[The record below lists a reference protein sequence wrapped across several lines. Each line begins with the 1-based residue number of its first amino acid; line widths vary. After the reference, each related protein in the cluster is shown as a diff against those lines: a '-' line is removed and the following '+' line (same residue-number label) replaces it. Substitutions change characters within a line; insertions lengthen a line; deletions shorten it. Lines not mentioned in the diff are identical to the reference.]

1 MSNIWSLFE
10 DYEKRYHGWLKESAV
25 PKTTEWYKQ
34 SGINTGLENIKTGLL
49 GEQQWDPS
57 GTKRVGGSLETAGGV
72 VKDYFQ
78 RPTMQQHPNP
88 EYGTYKGTAPFQKHA
103 TDAGIKALEVTKS
116 AVKKGVDFGNELIAD
131 WFPAFAGDKRISNV
145 EKNQLNEQIKAG
157 KIDPNFVRALKD
169 KTGSANDKDIGT
181 FEKFLGV
188 NKDDVA
194 KTWKDKQGF
203 EGLMSNPAFTLGLA
217 IMQSSAQG
225 KRIDQGIMDN
235 FIKAAGISEHY
246 KDRIKARTEVLGPP
260 TKEERAL
267 AEGALSSIGITGPG
281 FLKGKIWD
289 NVKLWGKDNDAE
301 WQAGLN
307 KIVVKAKTMIN
318 EKYKGKTHQV
328 TEEDYNWAL
337 KKLEADGEL
346 KETERWWGVSL
357 ENMKKKKRQGSWE
370 KWIDKKLGEGNIIT
384 RAEGGPIQAGQ
395 PAIVGEKGPE
405 VIVPKTDVNV
415 ISNDD
420 SQVMGMLLASNPQLQ
435 NVSRTRAE
443 SILRSRFP
451 DYFA

>member
-1 MSNIWSLFE
+1 MDIFRGYE
-10 DYEKRYHGWLKESAV
+10 QDYHDWLKKKAI
-25 PKTTEWYKQ
+25 PWTTQKYGE
-34 SGINTGLENIKTGLL
+34 SGIDKRFQNIQTGLL
-49 GEQQWDPS
+49 GQPVWDPS
-57 GTKRVGGSLETAGGV
+57 GTKRQGGSLETAGGV
-72 VKDYFQ
+72 IKDYFQ
-78 RPTMQQHPNP
+78 RPTMQHHPNI
-88 EYGTYKGTAPFQKHA
+88 EYGTYKGTSPFQKHA
-103 TDAGIKALEVTKS
+103 TDVGVKALEVTKS
-116 AVKKGVDFGNELIAD
+116 AVEKGVDFGNELIAD
-131 WFPAFAGDKRISNV
+131 WFPALAGDKRISNV
-145 EKNQLNEQIKAG
+145 EKNRLNEQIKAG

-169 KTGSANDKDIGT
+169 KTGAANDKDIGT

-289 NVKLWGKDNDAE
+289 NIKLWGKDNDAE

-307 KIVVKAKTMIN
+307 KIVTRAKTMIN

-328 TEEDYNWAL
+328 TEEDYEWAL
-337 KKLEADGEL
+337 KKLEASGEL
-346 KETERWWGVSL
+346 KEVDRWFGVTL
-357 ENMKKKKRQGSWE
+357 EQMKKKKRKGKFES
-370 KWIDKKLGEGNIIT
+370 WIDKKLGEGNIIT

-395 PAIVGEKGPE
+395 PAIVGERGPE
-405 VIVPKTDVNV
+405 VIVPKADVNV
-415 ISNDD
+415 VSNDD

-435 NVSRTRAE
+435 NVSKARAE